1 MVKNRYLYIY
11 LNIGNIDVLIIDVK
25 FMIIMDFV
33 ILINYVNRLYI
44 IWVFV
49 MDLFYRIILYFW
61 ILVF

>member
-33 ILINYVNRLYI
+33 ILINYVNRL
-44 IWVFV
+44 
-49 MDLFYRIILYFW
+49 
-61 ILVF
+61 

>member
-1 MVKNRYLYIY
+1 MVKNRYLFIY

-49 MDLFYRIILYFW
+49 MVLFYRIILYF
-61 ILVF
+61 